1 MGKNKVTIK
10 DIAHKAGVGI
20 GTVSRV
26 LNNNP
31 NVSDNTRKTG
41 PGYCL

>member
-1 MGKNKVTIK
+1 MPATIR
-10 DIAHKAGVGI
+10 DVAREASVGI

-31 NVSDNTRKTG
+31 NATG
-41 PGYCL
+41 